1 MTRAQVLR
9 YGGAMDFVFEQ
20 IRVGGD
26 RNFGYLVGDR
36 KAAVAA
42 AVDPAF
48 SPELFAERASAQ
60 GLEITHILN
69 THGHSDHV
77 NGNDR
82 LKELTGAV
90 VGAYKDSHVRPD
102 LALEDGDTVT
112 IGPLSLR
119 VLHLPGHSP
128 DHLVFWLAAQ
138 RVALTGDLLFVGK
151 IGGTA
156 GEEDG
161 RTEYESLERLLQEL
175 PDDTTIWPGHD
186 YGCRPASTIAL
197 ERLVN
202 PFLQAP
208 DLRSF
213 LKLKADWARFKA
225 QHGLV

>member
-1 MTRAQVLR
+1 
-9 YGGAMDFVFEQ
+9 MDFVFEQ

-36 KAAVAA
+36 KATVAA

-48 SPELFAERASAQ
+48 APELFSERAAAQ
-60 GLEITHILN
+60 GLKITHILN

-90 VGAYKDSHVRPD
+90 VGAWKGSHVPHD
-102 LALEDGDTVT
+102 LALDDGDTVEV
-112 IGPLSLR
+112 GSLRLR
-119 VLHLPGHSP
+119 VLFLPGHSP
-128 DHLVFWLAAQ
+128 DHLVFHLAEQ
-138 RVALTGDLLFVGK
+138 RVAITGDLLFVGK
-151 IGGTA
+151 IGGT
-156 GEEDG
+156 GTEEDA
-161 RTEYESLERLLQEL
+161 RTEYASLERLLQEL

-202 PFLQAP
+202 PFLHAP
-208 DLRSF
+208 DYRSF
-213 LKLKADWARFKA
+213 LKLKADWADFKA
-225 QHGLV
+225 RHGLA

>member
-1 MTRAQVLR
+1 
-9 YGGAMDFVFEQ
+9 MDFVFEQ

-26 RNFGYLVGDR
+26 RNLGYLVGDR

-42 AVDPAF
+42 AIDPAF
-48 SPELFAERASAQ
+48 APELFAERAGAQ

-69 THGHSDHV
+69 THGHGDHV
-77 NGNDR
+77 NGNAR
-82 LKELTGAV
+82 LKELTGAA
-90 VGAYKDSHVRPD
+90 VGAHKDSHVEKD
-102 LALEDGDTVT
+102 LALDDGDTVAV
-112 IGPLSLR
+112 GSLALR

-128 DHLVFWLAAQ
+128 DHLLFWLAEQ
-138 RVALTGDLLFVGK
+138 RVAMTGDLLFVGK

-156 GEEDG
+156 TEEEA
-161 RTEYESLERLLQEL
+161 REEYESLKRLLKEL

-208 DLRSF
+208 DYRSF
-213 LKLKADWARFKA
+213 LELKADWARFKA
-225 QHGLV
+225 RHGLV